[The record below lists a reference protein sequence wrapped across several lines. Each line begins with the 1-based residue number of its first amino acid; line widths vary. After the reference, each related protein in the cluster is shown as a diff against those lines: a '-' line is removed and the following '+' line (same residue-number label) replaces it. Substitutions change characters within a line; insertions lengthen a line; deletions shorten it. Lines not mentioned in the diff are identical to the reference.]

1 MSFLYNE
8 NISLKEVVKDLKKKI
23 IELKNEISL
32 KNKGYNLI
40 NSNLNVQNMDKI
52 SQIIIKNLMIE
63 SNKLKEKYS
72 LMHNENV
79 VLKKH
84 ISKLEKNLG
93 IEEQM
98 NYMRTLLIE
107 KDQNLIN
114 LSHQI
119 REYQTKVDD
128 IILGNTEESKDK
140 QIQILLNEVKSI
152 RKRILNI
159 ITLNDRITNFD
170 EFMEAIKIIKQLKSK
185 NKDKNI
191 DKAFD
196 KLTELIEIYQQNNDN
211 VQSKFIEEI
220 YREGKNVFKE
230 FNKEQNNY
238 HDNKENSNDNDVGN
252 N

>member
-1 MSFLYNE
+1 
-8 NISLKEVVKDLKKKI
+8 
-23 IELKNEISL
+23 
-32 KNKGYNLI
+32 
-40 NSNLNVQNMDKI
+40 MDKI

-63 SNKLKEKYS
+63 SNKFKEKYS

>member
-1 MSFLYNE
+1 
-8 NISLKEVVKDLKKKI
+8 
-23 IELKNEISL
+23 
-32 KNKGYNLI
+32 
-40 NSNLNVQNMDKI
+40 
-52 SQIIIKNLMIE
+52 
-63 SNKLKEKYS
+63 
-72 LMHNENV
+72 
-79 VLKKH
+79 
-84 ISKLEKNLG
+84 
-93 IEEQM
+93 M

>member
-1 MSFLYNE
+1 M
-8 NISLKEVVKDLKKKI
+8 
-23 IELKNEISL
+23 KNEISP

-185 NKDKNI
+185 NKDKKI
-191 DKAFD
+191 DKVFD
-196 KLTELIEIYQQNNDN
+196 KLLN
-211 VQSKFIEEI
+211 
-220 YREGKNVFKE
+220 
-230 FNKEQNNY
+230 
-238 HDNKENSNDNDVGN
+238 
-252 N
+252 

>member
-1 MSFLYNE
+1 
-8 NISLKEVVKDLKKKI
+8 
-23 IELKNEISL
+23 
-32 KNKGYNLI
+32 
-40 NSNLNVQNMDKI
+40 MDKI